1 MFKLL
6 LKVRMQSWIAYFSG
20 SGRNGAFRNKG
31 SSKGRAL
38 IFGVLYLYLAVVFI
52 GMFFAMF
59 SMLAPAFHSEGL
71 GWFYFSFTAMVAFAL
86 MFIFSVFTAK
96 AQLFE
101 AKDNELLLSMPIKP
115 SAILGS
121 RMASLLLSNFG
132 FEFMVVAP
140 AAVAWCIG
148 CPVEWMGA
156 VAFVLVFLSLPFFSI
171 AISSLFGWLL
181 ALLTARMRRKT
192 LLSTVFSLCFLGIY
206 LYVYSNINRLLS
218 ELVAKVGEFA
228 DSVSAAL
235 PLYWLGSAIGEGNML
250 HLLLGLICL
259 ILPFI
264 IAYIVISKTFIR
276 TATTKRGAAKLK
288 YVRKE
293 ARVKGAFNALLRRE
307 WARFLSSSTYIMNS
321 GMGAIMN
328 VILAFAVIIKG
339 GDIVDMMS
347 TMTGIEALIHP
358 LVVVALCVLAG
369 MTTITACAVSLEG
382 KNLWIVQSMPVESK
396 KVLMAKLTLHLL
408 ISAPGML
415 LAQIACLVVF
425 KPFGLMAVW
434 MLIVPQAYNLL
445 LALIGLWGNLKLP
458 KLEWQNETQAVKQ
471 GFSVMIPILGGWG
484 ILILP
489 VAAFALLSGVHNI
502 SHIVAGGFLTLTIIG
517 ILLLYR
523 WCITRGAKIFDK
535 L

>member
-1 MFKLL
+1 MLKLL
-6 LKVRMQSWIAYFSG
+6 LKVRMQSWLAYFSG
-20 SGRNGAFRNKG
+20 SGRNGAFKNKG
-31 SSKGRAL
+31 SSKGRAVL
-38 IFGVLYLYLAVVFI
+38 FGVLYLYLAVVLI

-59 SMLAPAFHSEGL
+59 SMLSPAFYAEGL
-71 GWFYFSFTAMVAFAL
+71 SWFYFSFAVMVAFAL
-86 MFIFSVFTAK
+86 MFIFSIFTAK

-101 AKDNELLLSMPIKP
+101 ARDNELLLSMPIKP

-121 RMASLLLSNFG
+121 RMASLLLTNFG
-132 FEFMVVAP
+132 FELLVAAP
-140 AAVAWCIG
+140 AAVAWCIN
-148 CPVEWMGA
+148 CPVEWKGA
-156 VAFVLVFLSLPFFSI
+156 AAFVLVFLALPFFSL

-192 LLSTVFSLCFLGIY
+192 LVSTVFSLCFLAAYFYI
-206 LYVYSNINRLLS
+206 YSNINSLLS
-218 ELVAKVGEFA
+218 GLVAKVGSIA

-250 HLLLGLICL
+250 HMLSGLVCL
-259 ILPFI
+259 VLPFV
-264 IAYIVISKTFIR
+264 IAYIILAKTFIR

-293 ARVKGAFNALLRRE
+293 ARVKGEFNALLRRE

-321 GMGAIMN
+321 GLGAIMN
-328 VILAFAVIIKG
+328 VILAVVVLVKG
-339 GDIVDMMS
+339 GDIADMLS
-347 TMTGIEALIHP
+347 TMAGIEALIHP
-358 LVVVALCVLAG
+358 LAVVALCVLAG
-369 MTTITACAVSLEG
+369 MTTISACAVSLEG

-415 LAQIACLVVF
+415 LAQIACLLVF
-425 KPFGLMAVW
+425 KPFGLMIVW
-434 MLIVPQAYNLL
+434 MLIVPQAFNVL

-471 GFSVMIPILGGWG
+471 GFSVVIPIFGGWG

-502 SHIVAGGFLTLTIIG
+502 AHIVAGGFLVLTLIAS
-517 ILLLYR
+517 LLLYR
-523 WCITRGAKIFDK
+523 WCSTRGAKIFDK